1 MLTLLTM
8 KLFTNVREQLR
19 SPSSKRLPKSMKW
32 ENTKLKKLRFLA
44 LGAALA
50 LPQVAHGKLGL
61 PNEIFGRIEANL
73 DVCSKVNSKSAAR
86 YQEAKKTLTQGV
98 TDDEVKAARES
109 QEYKDSYSSTKQEL
123 EKKSKEELAKV
134 CAAALDQSK

>member
-1 MLTLLTM
+1 VLTPLTM

-19 SPSSKRLPKSMKW
+19 STSWKGLPTSMKW
-32 ENTKLKKLRFLA
+32 GNTKMKKFGILA

-73 DVCSKVNSKSAAR
+73 DVCSKVNSKSAAK

-98 TDDEVKAARES
+98 TDNEVKAARES
-109 QEYKDSYSSTKQEL
+109 QEYKDGYSSTKQDL
-123 EKKSKEELAKV
+123 ENRPKEELAKV